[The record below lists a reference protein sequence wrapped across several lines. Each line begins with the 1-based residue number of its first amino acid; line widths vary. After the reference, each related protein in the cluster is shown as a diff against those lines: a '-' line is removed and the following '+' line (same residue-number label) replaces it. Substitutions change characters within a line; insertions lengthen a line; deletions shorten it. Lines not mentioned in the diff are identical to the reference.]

1 MTWSRLDRYL
11 PAALFTFALILY
23 ALTVA
28 PTVSFWDPGER
39 IAVSHTLQIPHPPG
53 APFYM
58 LVGRF
63 FSMFMPASYVALS
76 MNIISVLA
84 SALAVL
90 LTYLTVL
97 QLIREWRGPKS
108 TWSPDIRIGAYVG
121 GLVGALTLAV
131 SDSFWF
137 NAVEAETYALS
148 TFFTTLCVWLA
159 LKWSEYA
166 RAEDRALSR
175 GTTHVLGSS
184 SERWLLVIAYLYGLA
199 IGIHLLSLLSLF
211 FVALIVFFQR
221 YDNPDWSAGTRF
233 QYLALAGGIASG
245 IFLLLYPGVIQGLP
259 AVLAATNA
267 PFFVLAVI
275 VAGLI
280 YALYITHTK
289 RMRVANLLFLYI
301 ALALIG
307 YSSYALI
314 PIRSSINPPI
324 DQNNPSSFENFIS
337 YMSREQ
343 YGDRPL
349 FTGETYNDRLGR
361 VERDSESLFPRRWS
375 PNPQH
380 AQVYDRYNSD
390 LDFFLR
396 YQVGHMYTRYF
407 LWNFAGRA
415 ADTQDAPAATGISFL
430 DPDIAD
436 QAVAETATPSEQ
448 AGRSVYFALPLL
460 LGLFGIFYHF
470 TWDWRRATAVAFLF
484 FITGIGIILYLNQ
497 TPLQPRERDYS
508 YTGSFFAFSLWV
520 GLGATGI
527 LHLLKDSVLNT
538 WEESKRWLALAGA
551 GAVLL
556 AAVPGWMLTQNY
568 DNHDRSGRHLPH
580 DYAYN
585 MLNSVAPNA
594 ILFTNG
600 DNDTFP
606 LWYLQEV
613 EGVRRDVR
621 VVNLSLLNTPWYI
634 KQLKNQQARDSAPL
648 PFSFSDEQ
656 VEELR
661 PRPWEAQ
668 SVSVPVDSNAVLSN
682 ETVYPDDAGRLT
694 TPMQWRLEGRPF
706 DERSNML
713 QIADLAAYDILRTNA
728 QNDWERPVYFAVTV
742 ARSGRLNLDDYLQ
755 LEGQA
760 YRVVPVQHDSRF
772 GRVVPD
778 ITIDRMQDFRFRG
791 LDDPDVYHDEN
802 ARRMADGY
810 RLFVTHAAE
819 QWASSGAEE
828 EAQSFLDS
836 FMQQVPFE
844 TIAGNLQS
852 YVLTAQ
858 AYEAMGATDRVAE
871 VMTDLEPLVFD
882 EMRQA
887 TGTQDFLFALRF
899 AGSVRISY
907 QEAGLPDRVDAFD
920 ARFEALRTELPYDI
934 PEDILRDYGL
944 TDSAAPETDGLLPE
958 TPGDAPAPGEVPSA
972 PPETPPSPQE

>member
-1 MTWSRLDRYL
+1 MNWSHLDRYL
-11 PAALFTFALILY
+11 PAALFAFALILY

-39 IAVSHTLQIPHPPG
+39 IAVSSTLQIPHPPG

-58 LVGRF
+58 LVGRL
-63 FSMFMPASYVALS
+63 FSMFVPASYVALS
-76 MNIISVLA
+76 MNMISVLA
-84 SALAVL
+84 SAAAVT
-90 LTYLTVL
+90 LTYLIVL

-108 TWSPDIRIGAYVG
+108 TWTPSVRVTAYVG

-148 TFFTTLCVWLA
+148 TFFTTLCVWLT

-166 RAEDRALSR
+166 QAEDRDLAR
-175 GTTHVLGSS
+175 GVKHVLGSS
-184 SERWLLVIAYLYGLA
+184 SERWLLVVAYLYGLA

-245 IFLLLYPGVIQGLP
+245 IFFLLYPGIIQGLP
-259 AVLAATNA
+259 TVLEATQA
-267 PFFVLAVI
+267 PFLVLTIMASLLVY
-275 VAGLI
+275 G
-280 YALYITHTK
+280 LYITHTK
-289 RMRVANLLFLYI
+289 RMRVANLLVLYVV
-301 ALALIG
+301 LGLIG
-307 YSSYALI
+307 YSSYFLI

-324 DQNNPSSFENFIS
+324 DQNNPSSLENFVS

-349 FTGETYNDRLGR
+349 LSGSTYNDETGR
-361 VERDSESLFPRRWS
+361 VERDAEALFPRRWS
-375 PNPQH
+375 PNPRH
-380 AQVYDRYNSD
+380 TQVYDRYNSD

-396 YQVGHMYTRYF
+396 YQIGHMYTRYF

-430 DPDIAD
+430 DPDIANE
-436 QAVAETATPSEQ
+436 ATVEEATPSER

-460 LGLFGIFYHF
+460 LGLFGAFYHF

-484 FITGIGIILYLNQ
+484 FITGIGIIIYLNQ
-497 TPLQPRERDYS
+497 TPMQPRERDYS
-508 YTGSFFAFSLWV
+508 YAGSFFAFSIWV
-520 GLGATGI
+520 GLGATGL
-527 LHLLKDSVLNT
+527 LHLLKDSLFST
-538 WEESKRWLALAGA
+538 WSKSKRWLGLAAAGA
-551 GAVLL
+551 LLL
-556 AAVPGWMLTQNY
+556 ATVPGWMLYQNY
-568 DNHDRSGRHLPH
+568 DSHDRSGRYLPS

-634 KQLKNQQARDSAPL
+634 KQLKNQQAHESEPL

-656 VEELR
+656 IEELR
-661 PRPWEAQ
+661 PRAWRAQ
-668 SVSVPVDSNAVLSN
+668 PVSIPVDSEAVIEN
-682 ETVYPDDAGRLT
+682 GTVADSDSARVSRPL
-694 TPMQWRLEGRPF
+694 QWQLEGRPF

-713 QIADLAAYDILRTNA
+713 QIADLAVFDLIRSNA
-728 QNDWERPVYFAVTV
+728 ENDWSRPVYFAVTV
-742 ARSGRLNLDDYLQ
+742 AQSGRLNLDDYLQ

-760 YRVVPVQHDSRF
+760 YRIVPVQHDQRF

-791 LDDPDVYHDEN
+791 LADPDVYYDEN

-819 QWASSGAEE
+819 QWASSGHEE
-828 EAQSFLDS
+828 EARAFLDD
-836 FMQQVPFE
+836 FVEQVPFG

-858 AYEAMGATDRVAE
+858 AYESMGATDRVAE
-871 VMTDLEPLVFD
+871 IMTDMEPMVFQ
-882 EMRQA
+882 ELQQA
-887 TGTQDFLFALRF
+887 SSTQDFLFALRF
-899 AGSVRISY
+899 AGSVRMSY
-907 QEAGLPDRVDAFD
+907 QEADRPDRVEQFD
-920 ARFEALRTELPYDI
+920 TRFEELRRTLPYDI
-934 PEDILRDYGL
+934 PVDILRDYGL
-944 TDSAAPETDGLLPE
+944 TDSASPDPEGLLPG
-958 TPGDAPAPGEVPSA
+958 TGGDSASAPAVPPA
-972 PPETPPSPQE
+972 GGPPQP

>member
-1 MTWSRLDRYL
+1 MNWSRLDRYL
-11 PAALFTFALILY
+11 PAALFAFALILY

-39 IAVSHTLQIPHPPG
+39 IAVSNTLQIPHPPG

-58 LVGRF
+58 LVGRL
-63 FSMFMPASYVALS
+63 FSMFVPASYVALS
-76 MNIISVLA
+76 MNMISVLA
-84 SALAVL
+84 SAAAVT
-90 LTYLTVL
+90 LTYLIVL
-97 QLIREWRGPKS
+97 QLIREWRGPQS
-108 TWSPDIRIGAYVG
+108 TWTPSVRVTAYVG

-148 TFFTTLCVWLA
+148 TFFTTLCVWLT

-166 RAEDRALSR
+166 QAEDRDLAR
-175 GTTHVLGSS
+175 GVKHVLGSS
-184 SERWLLVIAYLYGLA
+184 SERWLLVVAYLYGLA

-245 IFLLLYPGVIQGLP
+245 IFFLLYPGIIQGLP
-259 AVLAATNA
+259 TVLEATQA
-267 PFFVLAVI
+267 PFLVLTIMASLLVY
-275 VAGLI
+275 G
-280 YALYITHTK
+280 LYITHTK
-289 RMRVANLLFLYI
+289 RMRVANLLVLYVV
-301 ALALIG
+301 LGLIG
-307 YSSYALI
+307 YSSYFLI

-324 DQNNPSSFENFIS
+324 DQNNPSSLENFVS

-349 FTGETYNDRLGR
+349 LSGSTYNDETGR
-361 VERDSESLFPRRWS
+361 VERDAEALFPRRWS
-375 PNPQH
+375 PNPRH
-380 AQVYDRYNSD
+380 TQVYDRYNSD

-396 YQVGHMYTRYF
+396 YQIGHMYTRYF

-430 DPDIAD
+430 DPDIANEATVD
-436 QAVAETATPSEQ
+436 AATPSER

-460 LGLFGIFYHF
+460 LGLFGAFYHF

-484 FITGIGIILYLNQ
+484 FITGIGIIIYLNQ
-497 TPLQPRERDYS
+497 TPMQPRERDYS
-508 YTGSFFAFSLWV
+508 YAGSFFAFSIWV
-520 GLGATGI
+520 GLGATGL
-527 LHLLKDSVLNT
+527 LHLLKDSLFST
-538 WEESKRWLALAGA
+538 WSKSKRWLGLAAAGA
-551 GAVLL
+551 LLL
-556 AAVPGWMLTQNY
+556 ATVPGWMLYQNY
-568 DNHDRSGRHLPH
+568 DSHDRSGRYLPS

-634 KQLKNQQARDSAPL
+634 KQLKNQQAHESEPL

-661 PRPWEAQ
+661 PRAWRAQ
-668 SVSVPVDSNAVLSN
+668 PVSIPVDSEAVIEN
-682 ETVYPDDAGRLT
+682 GTVADSDSARVSRPL
-694 TPMQWRLEGRPF
+694 QWQLEGRPF

-713 QIADLAAYDILRTNA
+713 QIADLAVFDLIRSNA
-728 QNDWERPVYFAVTV
+728 ENDWARPVYFAVTV
-742 ARSGRLNLDDYLQ
+742 AQSGRLNLDDYLQ

-760 YRVVPVQHDSRF
+760 YRIVPVQHNQRF

-791 LDDPDVYHDEN
+791 LADPDVYYDEN

-819 QWASSGAEE
+819 QWAANGHEE
-828 EAQSFLDS
+828 EARAFLDD
-836 FMQQVPFE
+836 FVEQVPFR

-858 AYEAMGATDRVAE
+858 AYESMDATDRVAE
-871 VMTDLEPLVFD
+871 IMTDMEPMVFQ
-882 EMRQA
+882 ELQQA
-887 TGTQDFLFALRF
+887 SSTQDFLFALRF
-899 AGSVRISY
+899 AGSVRMSY
-907 QEAGLPDRVDAFD
+907 QEANRPDRVEQFD
-920 ARFEALRTELPYDI
+920 MRFEELRRTLPYDI
-934 PEDILRDYGL
+934 PIDILRDYGL
-944 TDSAAPETDGLLPE
+944 TDSASPDPEGLLPG
-958 TPGDAPAPGEVPSA
+958 TNGDSASAPAVPPAGA
-972 PPETPPSPQE
+972 PPQP

>member
-1 MTWSRLDRYL
+1 MNWSRLDRYL
-11 PAALFTFALILY
+11 PAALFAFALILY

-39 IAVSHTLQIPHPPG
+39 IAVSSTLQIPHPPG

-58 LVGRF
+58 LVGRL
-63 FSMFMPASYVALS
+63 FSMFVPASYVALS
-76 MNIISVLA
+76 MNMISVLA
-84 SALAVL
+84 SAAAVT
-90 LTYLTVL
+90 LTYLIVL

-108 TWSPDIRIGAYVG
+108 TWTPSVRVTAYVG

-148 TFFTTLCVWLA
+148 TFFTTLCVWLT

-166 RAEDRALSR
+166 QAEDRDLAR
-175 GTTHVLGSS
+175 GVKHVLGSS
-184 SERWLLVIAYLYGLA
+184 SERWLLVVAYLYGLA

-245 IFLLLYPGVIQGLP
+245 IFFLLYPGIIQGLP
-259 AVLAATNA
+259 TVLEATQA
-267 PFFVLAVI
+267 PFLVLTIMASLLVY
-275 VAGLI
+275 G
-280 YALYITHTK
+280 LYITHTK
-289 RMRVANLLFLYI
+289 RMRVANLLVLYVV
-301 ALALIG
+301 LGLIG
-307 YSSYALI
+307 YSSYFLI

-324 DQNNPSSFENFIS
+324 DQNNPSSLENFVS

-349 FTGETYNDRLGR
+349 LSGSTYNDETGR
-361 VERDSESLFPRRWS
+361 VERDAEALFPRRWS
-375 PNPQH
+375 PNPRH
-380 AQVYDRYNSD
+380 TQVYDRYNSD

-396 YQVGHMYTRYF
+396 YQIGHMYTRYF

-430 DPDIAD
+430 DPDIANEATVD
-436 QAVAETATPSEQ
+436 AATPSER

-460 LGLFGIFYHF
+460 LGLFGAFYHF

-484 FITGIGIILYLNQ
+484 FITGIGIIIYLNQ
-497 TPLQPRERDYS
+497 TPMQPRERDYS
-508 YTGSFFAFSLWV
+508 YAGSFFAFSIWV
-520 GLGATGI
+520 GLGATGV
-527 LHLLKDSVLNT
+527 LHLLKDSLFST
-538 WEESKRWLALAGA
+538 WSKSKRWLGLAAA
-551 GAVLL
+551 GVLL
-556 AAVPGWMLTQNY
+556 LATVPGWMLYQNY
-568 DNHDRSGRHLPH
+568 DSHDRSGRYLPS

-621 VVNLSLLNTPWYI
+621 VVNLSLLNTSWYI
-634 KQLKNQQARDSAPL
+634 KQLKNQQAHESAPL

-656 VEELR
+656 IEELR
-661 PRPWEAQ
+661 PRAWRAQ
-668 SVSVPVDSNAVLSN
+668 PVSIPVDSEAVIEN
-682 ETVYPDDAGRLT
+682 GTVADSDSARVSRPL
-694 TPMQWRLEGRPF
+694 QWQLEGRPF

-713 QIADLAAYDILRTNA
+713 QIADLAVFDLIRSNA
-728 QNDWERPVYFAVTV
+728 ENDWARPVYFAVTV
-742 ARSGRLNLDDYLQ
+742 AQSGRLNLDDYLQ

-760 YRVVPVQHDSRF
+760 YRIVPVQHDQRF

-791 LDDPDVYHDEN
+791 LADPDVYYDEN

-819 QWASSGAEE
+819 QWAANGHEE
-828 EAQSFLDS
+828 KARAFLDD
-836 FMQQVPFE
+836 FVEQVPFR
-844 TIAGNLQS
+844 TVAGNLQS

-858 AYEAMGATDRVAE
+858 AYESMDATDRVAE
-871 VMTDLEPLVFD
+871 IMTDMEPMVFQ
-882 EMRQA
+882 ELQQA
-887 TGTQDFLFALRF
+887 SSTQDFLFALRF
-899 AGSVRISY
+899 AGSVRMSY
-907 QEAGLPDRVDAFD
+907 QEANRPDRVEQFD
-920 ARFEALRTELPYDI
+920 ARFEELRRTLPYDI
-934 PEDILRDYGL
+934 PVDILRDYGL
-944 TDSAAPETDGLLPE
+944 TDSASPDPEGLLPG
-958 TPGDAPAPGEVPSA
+958 TGGDSASA
-972 PPETPPSPQE
+972 PTVPPAGAPQP